1 MSDALTIII
10 IFAAWL
16 FIAKVL
22 FPKMG
27 VPT

>member
-1 MSDALTIII
+1 MNDVLTIII

-16 FIAKVL
+16 FITKYL

>member
-1 MSDALTIII
+1 MNDTLTIII

-16 FIAKVL
+16 FITKVL

>member
-16 FIAKVL
+16 FITKVV

>member
-10 IFAAWL
+10 IFAAYL
-16 FIAKVL
+16 FIIKVL

>member
-1 MSDALTIII
+1 MTDILSIIL
-10 IFAAWL
+10 IFGAW
-16 FIAKVL
+16 FVITKYL

>member
-1 MSDALTIII
+1 MNDALTIII
-10 IFAAWL
+10 IFAAYL
-16 FIAKVL
+16 FITKVL

>member
-1 MSDALTIII
+1 MNDVLTIII

-16 FIAKVL
+16 FITKVI
-22 FPKMG
+22 FPKIG

>member
-1 MSDALTIII
+1 MNDALTIVL

-16 FIAKVL
+16 FITKVI